1 MSMIMQHEED
11 PKEEIWKKLGDIS
24 DFQLFGNEVMV
35 AIYIRPEKTA
45 SGIFITQTAQAED
58 KWQGKMGLV
67 VKKGS
72 TSLVDDADK
81 VEVNDWVLFRPSDG
95 WGLTVNG
102 VMCRLLDDRLVRGRH
117 AKPDTI
123 Y

>member
-1 MSMIMQHEED
+1 MAMAMQHTGD
-11 PKEEIWKKLGDIS
+11 PKDEIWKAIGDLS
-24 DFQLFGNEVMV
+24 DLKLFGNEVLV
-35 AIYIRPEKTA
+35 AIYIRPQKTS
-45 SGIFITQTAQAED
+45 SGIFLTDNYRDED
-58 KWQGKMGLV
+58 KWQGKIGLV
-67 VKKGS
+67 LKKGG
-72 TSLVDDADK
+72 TSLVEESDR

-102 VMCRLLDDRLVRGRH
+102 VMCRLLDDRVIRGAP

>member
-1 MSMIMQHEED
+1 MAMAMQHTGD
-11 PKEEIWKKLGDIS
+11 PKDEIWKAIGDLS
-24 DFQLFGNEVMV
+24 DLKLFGNEVLV
-35 AIYIRPEKTA
+35 AIYIRPQKTS
-45 SGIFITQTAQAED
+45 SGIFLTDNYRDED
-58 KWQGKMGLV
+58 KWQGKIGLV
-67 VKKGS
+67 LKKGG
-72 TSLVDDADK
+72 TSLVAETDK

-102 VMCRLLDDRLVRGRH
+102 VMCRLLDDRVIRGAP